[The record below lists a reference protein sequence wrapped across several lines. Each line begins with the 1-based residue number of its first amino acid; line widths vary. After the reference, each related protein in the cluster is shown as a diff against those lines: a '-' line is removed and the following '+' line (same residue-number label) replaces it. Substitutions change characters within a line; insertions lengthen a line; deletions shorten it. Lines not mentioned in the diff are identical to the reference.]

1 MRHFNFNNS
10 TKNAISRLSFAF
22 SIIACILF
30 AGTVWGQAKVT
41 VGSDISATG
50 SMVLEVSGVDD
61 ASVSA
66 TPVERTSPNGKQ
78 LYCAYD
84 IDITKDGREWQPEPE
99 QPAMVSMEG
108 TNFADG
114 QMLDIYHEGANG
126 LEFVATV
133 ASENGKITF
142 PAHSFS
148 VYIVAEAEDYNRL
161 KVNLHRADGS
171 VVTIWVKKLDLDRGT
186 DVFNRIVYN
195 PGKGTPADGVKCM
208 GWTANADYDADDIS
222 REITYTTYVT
232 LLLIAF
238 VQV

>member
-50 SMVLEVSGVDD
+50 SMVLEVSGVDN
-61 ASVSA
+61 ALVSA

-114 QMLDIYHEGANG
+114 QMLDIYG
-126 LEFVATV
+126 
-133 ASENGKITF
+133 
-142 PAHSFS
+142 
-148 VYIVAEAEDYNRL
+148 R
-161 KVNLHRADGS
+161 
-171 VVTIWVKKLDLDRGT
+171 
-186 DVFNRIVYN
+186 
-195 PGKGTPADGVKCM
+195 
-208 GWTANADYDADDIS
+208 
-222 REITYTTYVT
+222 
-232 LLLIAF
+232 
-238 VQV
+238 

>member
-1 MRHFNFNNS
+1 M
-10 TKNAISRLSFAF
+10 AF
-22 SIIACILF
+22 VFLC
-30 AGTVWGQAKVT
+30 AGAWAQSKVT
-41 VGSDISATG
+41 VESGISKSGSL
-50 SMVLEVSGVDD
+50 VLEVKGVDD

-99 QPAMVSMEG
+99 QPAMVSMEN

-114 QMLDIYHEGANG
+114 QLLDIYHEGANG

-148 VYIVAEAEDYNRL
+148 VYIVAAAGDYARL
-161 KVNLHRADGS
+161 KVNLHQA
-171 VVTIWVKKLDLDRGT
+171 
-186 DVFNRIVYN
+186 
-195 PGKGTPADGVKCM
+195 
-208 GWTANADYDADDIS
+208 
-222 REITYTTYVT
+222 
-232 LLLIAF
+232 
-238 VQV
+238 